1 MIVIDSSAIVA
12 ILNNEAEADDFSAMV
27 LRHET
32 IIGAPN
38 VLETVMVLSREYQAQ
53 SSAQVN
59 RFLAASAI
67 AVVPFDETQLDMA
80 AVAFLKYGKGR
91 HPAGLNFG
99 DCMAYAL
106 AKSMRLPLLFK
117 GDDFALT
124 DIERAV

>member
-12 ILNNEAEADDFSAMV
+12 ILNNEVEADDFSTMV